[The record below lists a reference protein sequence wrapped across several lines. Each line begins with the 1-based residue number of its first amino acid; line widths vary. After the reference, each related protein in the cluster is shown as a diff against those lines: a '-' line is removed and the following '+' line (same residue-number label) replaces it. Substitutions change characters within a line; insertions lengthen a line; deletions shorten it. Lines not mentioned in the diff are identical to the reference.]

1 MIERRIYLVRG
12 DKAMLDTHSF
22 AFAPKP
28 PEEVFSDLSGKYWEI
43 LKSLLAGVRGIRRRK

>member
-1 MIERRIYLVRG
+1 
-12 DKAMLDTHSF
+12 MLDTHSF